1 MPLAFFTGG
10 EVHVFA
16 FGGGEDGLHP
26 VIIGLQ
32 DGIELVVVTLG
43 AADGHTEEYRP
54 DGAGHFAQH
63 FLPVCFF
70 VLIAANQMDRAGAM
84 EAGCDQRIVASR
96 VEFIAGDLFLNEQA
110 VGLVPIEAA
119 DHIVSVAPGVR
130 AFQVEFV
137 AVGIGI
143 ADDIEPAL
151 RPALAVVLGLE
162 QAIDH
167 LRIGIGRMVGE
178 EQVDFSGSGR
188 QTDEVQRD
196 SAQQALFARQGGR
209 FQILR
214 VEGVQQKRIDRC
226 SDPGVFDRRNR
237 MADGLLKRPPVAA
250 VADECLFLWVYAW
263 IWPRTCG
270 GGKYNRGDDG
280 GTGAAH
286 ELGCLVYSS
295 HNTEAFSNTSSSMRS
310 VSFPVDVFCW
320 LG

>member
-1 MPLAFFTGG
+1 MRLGVLGEPRFYFGSLFLRRIKSFAEFRFQLGGLVGLDLFAIRLFDFRNLAGDGLQALFVGIHFLRVPLAFFTGG
-10 EVHVFA
+10 EVHVLA

-43 AADGHTEEYRP
+43 AADGHAEEYRP

-63 FLPVCFF
+63 FLPVCVF
-70 VLIAANQMDRAGAM
+70 VLIAADQMDGAGAM
-84 EAGCDQRIVASR
+84 KAGCDQRIVASR

-137 AVGIGI
+137 PVGIGI

-151 RPALAVVLGLE
+151 RPALAVVLGFK

-188 QTDEVQRD
+188 QADEVQRD

-214 VEGVQQKRIDRC
+214 VDGVQ
-226 SDPGVFDRRNR
+226 
-237 MADGLLKRPPVAA
+237 
-250 VADECLFLWVYAW
+250 
-263 IWPRTCG
+263 
-270 GGKYNRGDDG
+270 
-280 GTGAAH
+280 
-286 ELGCLVYSS
+286 
-295 HNTEAFSNTSSSMRS
+295 
-310 VSFPVDVFCW
+310 
-320 LG
+320 